1 MSENISL
8 ILSGLFILSV
18 IFIWFMI
25 AYQLLLTIAGFFYRM
40 NSEKEKKAIGGI
52 NLAEY
57 PRVCV
62 LIPAHNEETV
72 IERTLDSVL
81 RFDYPEEKLQVLV
94 MNDGSSDGTGEIVKK
109 FALAHPQVTYYEIP
123 KDEGGRG
130 KSRVLNL
137 GLKQTDADVIAVY
150 DADNQ
155 PLPEALKY
163 LVAELTVHPE
173 LGAVLGNFRTI
184 NRDKNWLTRFI
195 SIETLSFQSILQA
208 GRWALFKVA
217 TLPGTNYVIRRSLID
232 ELGGWDEEAITE
244 DSELSIRVYEKG
256 YRIKYV
262 PFAVTFEQEPERLS
276 VWVKQRTRWA
286 RGNNYVLTKFLGEIP
301 KFQNKFLA
309 LEMLYLFSLYYLFL
323 LSVGIS
329 DLILILSVT
338 HLIAL
343 PLPGPYTTVWLLAI
357 FLFVLEIFLVLSY
370 EGEDSLLNFFLILA
384 MYVSYCQFWIYVVG
398 KAIYLDY
405 IRREKRTWT
414 KTIRFAA
421 TSKGER

>member
-1 MSENISL
+1 VSETISL

-25 AYQLLLTIAGFFYRM
+25 AYQLLLTVAGFFYRM
-40 NSEKEKKAIGGI
+40 NSDKEKKGI
-52 NLAEY
+52 DRINPADY

-72 IERTLDSVL
+72 IERTLDATL
-81 RFDYPEEKLQVLV
+81 RFDYPMEKLQILV
-94 MNDGSSDGTGEIVKK
+94 INDGSSDRTGEIVKEV
-109 FALAHPQVTYYEIP
+109 ARNHPQVTYYEVP
-123 KDEGGRG
+123 KNEGGRG

-137 GLKQTDADVIAVY
+137 GLKQTDAEVIAVY

-163 LVAELTVHPE
+163 LVAELMVHPE

-184 NRDKNWLTRFI
+184 NRDKNWLTKFI

-217 TLPGTNYVIRRSLID
+217 TLPGTNYVIWRRLID

-244 DSELSIRVYEKG
+244 DSELSIRIYEKG
-256 YRIKYV
+256 YRIKYI
-262 PFAVTFEQEPERLS
+262 PFAVTFEQEPETVN

-286 RGNNYVLTKFLGEIP
+286 RGNNYVLTKFLREIP

-309 LEMLYLFSLYYLFL
+309 VEMLYLFSLYYLFL
-323 LSVGIS
+323 LAIGIS
-329 DLILILSVT
+329 DLIFILSVA

-343 PLPGPYTTVWLLAI
+343 PLPGPYTIVWLLAI

-370 EGEDSLLNFFLILA
+370 EGEDSPRNFFLILA
-384 MYVSYCQFWIYVVG
+384 MYVTYCQFWIYVVG

-405 IRREKRTWT
+405 IKREKRTWT
-414 KTIRFAA
+414 KTIRFEGPS
-421 TSKGER
+421 TKPR